1 MSRVRLIVGLVV
13 LLLSGCT
20 AGNIEKN
27 AMENLVVTDGVDEAI
42 YSADDLKKIRAIE
55 EDFLEETYLGV
66 PLPDL
71 LAVAGFEV
79 DNVKSVKAVAADGYS
94 VLYDSTIF
102 TREDVL
108 VAYAKAEEPLSKDD
122 GTFRMVL
129 PGEEG
134 KLNLRILVEL
144 FVEYK

>member
-1 MSRVRLIVGLVV
+1 MSRIRLIFGLVV
-13 LLLSGCT
+13 LLLSACT

-27 AMENLVVTDGVDEAI
+27 AIENLIVTDGVDEAI
-42 YSADDLKKIRAIE
+42 YSVDDLKKISEIE

-71 LAVAGFEV
+71 LAAAGFKL
-79 DNVKSVKAVAADGYS
+79 DNVKSIKAVAADGYS

-144 FVEYK
+144 FVEHK